1 MAYTLAMES
10 VVKQVVES
18 PRLYKQLHDLL
29 EAEKS
34 RRKYFHDHLQQYEGQ
49 KVEFIAGEVTVH
61 MPVKKRHADCK
72 RRAMNLLGN
81 YVYSKKIGFVGDEKI
96 LVSLSRND
104 YEPDICF
111 FTEAKAAS
119 FTPEQTTFPAPDFI
133 VEILSE
139 GTEAKDRGI
148 KFEDYAA
155 HGVKEYWILDPVN
168 EILEQ
173 YLLVS
178 DQYELVF
185 KGREAEV
192 SSQAIHGL
200 TISIK
205 ALFDDAE
212 NMQALQQ
219 LLRRD

>member
-1 MAYTLAMES
+1 MES
-10 VVKQVVES
+10 AIKQVVES

-29 EAEKS
+29 ETEKS
-34 RRKYFHDHLQQYEGQ
+34 RRKYFYDNLQNYEGQ
-49 KVEFIAGEVTVH
+49 KVEFIAGEVMVH

-81 YVYSKKIGFVGDEKI
+81 YVYSKKLGFVGDEKI

-111 FTEAKAAS
+111 FTEDRAAF
-119 FTPEQTTFPAPDFI
+119 FTPEQVTFPAPDLV

-155 HGVKEYWILDPVN
+155 HGVREYWLLDPVS
-168 EILEQ
+168 ETLEQ
-173 YLLVS
+173 YLLAT
-178 DQYELVF
+178 DHYEPAF
-185 KGREAEV
+185 KGNEGEV
-192 SSQAIHGL
+192 SSQVV
-200 TISIK
+200 SEFRVSVK
-205 ALFDDAE
+205 ALFNDAE
-212 NMQALQQ
+212 NMNALQQ
-219 LLRRD
+219 LLSGK